1 MTDLSSNDK
10 NKNRR
15 KFQKELKTGKV
26 EKTFQVVTEEEVSAN
41 KADKKTPPD
50 ITLRDLENKTRRK
63 KRREQDNG
71 ASRQEQIKI
80 TKHAEAQ
87 EDYKEKKPQTS
98 AVSKKDKKK
107 KSDKSKDTNV
117 TDIRAARQKEKNKKR
132 IKNIIILVIIAAFA
146 AGVYLLRDIWV
157 PKLEGILDY
166 PHDTIVNDGKKKKGN
181 FPISFEESSVSGITH
196 LDNYLVSLD
205 KNHLVIYNENGEET
219 NSYNHNYADPELK
232 TAVKRMLLFDNG
244 GSSFKVVNRK
254 NELYEKSIDGRIVLA
269 DIADNSNVA
278 IVTEGDKY
286 ASVLTVYDSNGSE
299 IYTWSSTTRILSVSF
314 AKGGDGCYVT
324 SFSSKGGSI
333 RSVVRYFKFNST
345 EEVMKSE
352 PLDILALEVMENDN
366 GDFWVV
372 GDTAFCKL
380 DGSGNLILS
389 YEYSSSLVDYDLSA
403 ECAALAFNGI
413 QRKSTDIVM
422 FNSDSDSKTS
432 DNQIYTDDGC
442 PKRMYIENG
451 KIILLKE
458 NNIEAYDF
466 SGNLLATADVSTEY
480 VDFTFFNENVYFLG
494 YREINKIA
502 FST

>member
-1 MTDLSSNDK
+1 MRDMTDLKNNDK
-10 NKNRR
+10 NKKRK
-15 KFQKELKTGKV
+15 KFQRELKSGKV
-26 EKTFQVVTEEEVSAN
+26 EKTFQVITEEEISADGSGR
-41 KADKKTPPD
+41 KASAD
-50 ITLRDLENKTRRK
+50 ISLRDMEENIRGRKREEHNNEILREEKIKVVNHDEENRGNGDKERRLTASSNK
-63 KRREQDNG
+63 KRSN
-71 ASRQEQIKI
+71 
-80 TKHAEAQ
+80 
-87 EDYKEKKPQTS
+87 
-98 AVSKKDKKK
+98 
-107 KSDKSKDTNV
+107 KSKASNV

-146 AGVYLLRDIWV
+146 AGVYLLRDMWV

-181 FPISFEESSVSGITH
+181 FPIEFDESSVSSITH
-196 LDNYLVSLD
+196 LDKYLVSLD

-219 NSYNHNYADPELK
+219 NSFNHSYATPVMK
-232 TAVKRMLLFDNG
+232 TAVKRILLFDNG

-254 NELYEKSIDGRIVLA
+254 NEMYEKNVDSRIVIA

-278 IVTEGDKY
+278 IVTEGEKY
-286 ASVLTVYDSNGSE
+286 ASILTIYDSNGTE
-299 IYTWSSTTRILSVSF
+299 IYTWSSTARILGVNF
-314 AKGGDGCYVT
+314 DKGGDGCYVT
-324 SFSSKGGSI
+324 TFSSKGGSI
-333 RSVVRYFKFNST
+333 RSVVRYLKFNST
-345 EEVMKSE
+345 EEAMKSE
-352 PLDILALEVMENDN
+352 PLDFLVLSVKENDN

-372 GDTAFCKL
+372 GDTDFCKL
-380 DGSGNLILS
+380 DGNGNVISS
-389 YEYSSSLVDYDLSA
+389 YEYSSQLVDYDLSE

-413 QRKSTDIVM
+413 QRKSTNIVM
-422 FNSDSDSKTS
+422 FNSDSDSETS
-432 DNQIYTDDGC
+432 DSQIYTDDGC
-442 PKRMYIENG
+442 PKRMYIETG

>member
-1 MTDLSSNDK
+1 
-10 NKNRR
+10 
-15 KFQKELKTGKV
+15 
-26 EKTFQVVTEEEVSAN
+26 
-41 KADKKTPPD
+41 
-50 ITLRDLENKTRRK
+50 
-63 KRREQDNG
+63 
-71 ASRQEQIKI
+71 
-80 TKHAEAQ
+80 
-87 EDYKEKKPQTS
+87 
-98 AVSKKDKKK
+98 
-107 KSDKSKDTNV
+107 
-117 TDIRAARQKEKNKKR
+117 
-132 IKNIIILVIIAAFA
+132 
-146 AGVYLLRDIWV
+146 
-157 PKLEGILDY
+157 
-166 PHDTIVNDGKKKKGN
+166 
-181 FPISFEESSVSGITH
+181 
-196 LDNYLVSLD
+196 
-205 KNHLVIYNENGEET
+205 
-219 NSYNHNYADPELK
+219 
-232 TAVKRMLLFDNG
+232 
-244 GSSFKVVNRK
+244 
-254 NELYEKSIDGRIVLA
+254 
-269 DIADNSNVA
+269 
-278 IVTEGDKY
+278 
-286 ASVLTVYDSNGSE
+286 
-299 IYTWSSTTRILSVSF
+299 
-314 AKGGDGCYVT
+314 
-324 SFSSKGGSI
+324 
-333 RSVVRYFKFNST
+333 
-345 EEVMKSE
+345 MKSE